1 MPRQL
6 TSKQRVGRFFQRREG
21 DRVPIDYAC
30 NPDIDRR
37 LKEHFGL
44 APNDGA
50 GLRKCLG
57 VDFAGVWP
65 AYTGPNLHP
74 ELAGFSI
81 DQTTGIR
88 RRWIQHE
95 SGGYWEVAD
104 WPLREADLT
113 TIETWPMPSP
123 DHFDYAGLV
132 RQCQKAA
139 DYAVYLG
146 GAGVGDIINNTGMLR
161 GMDQVLIDLATDEE
175 AGLRLIDRRLEVQL
189 AVWQRCLEGAR
200 GLIDFCF
207 IGEDLG
213 TQRGPTLSL
222 ELFNRHIRPR
232 LQKFVDVAKQHAL
245 PVMIHSCGSS
255 SWAFDTFIEMGIDA
269 VDTLQPEAK
278 DMAPSY
284 LKRRWGDRLAFHG
297 GISTA
302 GPLAYGTPQQVVQN
316 VREVLAVMMP
326 GGGYALAPTHQIQD
340 NSPTENVLAMYEAA
354 REFGR
359 Y

>member
-1 MPRQL
+1 MAMSSKERVRAMFQHRQP
-6 TSKQRVGRFFQRREG
+6 
-21 DRVPIDYAC
+21 DCVPIDYSC

-44 APNDGA
+44 AANDVS
-50 GLRKCLG
+50 GLRRRLG

-65 AYTGPNLHP
+65 NYAGPKLHP
-74 ELAGFSI
+74 EPPGFSV

-88 RRWIQHE
+88 RRWIEHA
-95 SGGYWEVAD
+95 SGGYWDVAD
-104 WPLREADLT
+104 WPLAEADLAT
-113 TIETWPMPSP
+113 VEAWPLSSP
-123 DHFDYAGLV
+123 DHYDYDGLV
-132 RQCQKAA
+132 RQCQKLGEF
-139 DYAVYLG
+139 AVYLG
-146 GAGVGDIINNTGMLR
+146 GAGIGDIINNTGCLR
-161 GMDQVLIDLATDEE
+161 RMDQLLMDLATDEP

-189 AVWQRCLEGAR
+189 GVWRRSLEAAR
-200 GLIDFCF
+200 GLIDFAF

-213 TQRGPTLSL
+213 SQRGPILSL
-222 ELFNRHIRPR
+222 ALFNRHIRPR
-232 LQKFVDVAKQHAL
+232 LQKFVDVAKQHSL

-255 SWAFDTFIEMGIDA
+255 SWAFDSFIEMGIAA

-278 DMAPSY
+278 DMAPGY
-284 LKRRWGDRLAFHG
+284 LKRRWGSRLAFHG

-354 REFGR
+354 QEFGK